1 MHDEMMEEGGE
12 IQDYLKLDQYKAD
25 TEDYS
30 GKANIAKLLLKQT
43 IVNPIFGDML
53 KYRLLEN
60 EMKETCPFYHTL
72 ERKDDH

>member
-1 MHDEMMEEGGE
+1 MEAEGGE

-43 IVNPIFGDML
+43 IVNPIFGDLL

-60 EMKETCPFYHTL
+60 E
-72 ERKDDH
+72 